1 MKTKKKTLKKR
12 WSAKKL
18 IGLCVMMLALC
29 SLFAV
34 GAFADEAMPATA
46 NVTPASQMSELIEA
60 IFSSFGIVIESLASG
75 LKNAFSELVYV
86 DPAAATPIFSPLII
100 FIFVTAGLGLAAGI
114 LFKIFALI
122 KNKSHG

>member
-34 GAFADEAMPATA
+34 GAFADQATPTSLEASAGMTD
-46 NVTPASQMSELIEA
+46 LIEA
-60 IFSSFGIVIESLASG
+60 IFDSFTTVITGLGSG
-75 LKNAFSELVYV
+75 LKEAFSNIIYV
-86 DPAAATPIFSPLII
+86 DPAATSPVFSPLVI
-100 FIFVTAGLGLAAGI
+100 FIFVMSGLGLATGV
-114 LFKIFALI
+114 FYKIFGVIRARR
-122 KNKSHG
+122 G